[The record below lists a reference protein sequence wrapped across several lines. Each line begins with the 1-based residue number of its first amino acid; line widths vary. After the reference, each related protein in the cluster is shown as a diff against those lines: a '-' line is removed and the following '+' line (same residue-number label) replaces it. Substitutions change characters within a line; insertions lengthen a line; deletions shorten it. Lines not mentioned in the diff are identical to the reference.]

1 MNFAINESDT
11 IKNFQPLDIYWP
23 ENKQEWLKLKAQDI
37 SSTEVSA
44 LFNMSPYLTKFE
56 LYHIKKDGQIVEI
69 EDNDRMKWGR
79 RLEDVIAQGFA
90 EDNGLFIRKK
100 DEYMRHGTCRR
111 MGASFDYEIIGLKES
126 AISLHNEYQ
135 KAFLNNGNGLL
146 EIKKVDY
153 LIYRD
158 QWDKEEA
165 PAHIEFQ
172 VQQQMEVSDLN
183 WTVICPLVAG
193 NELKDFIRLRDR
205 EMGKGLVD
213 AIHAFWSL
221 PEAPE
226 ADYSKDAEFIINLY
240 GKAGQD
246 VYMPTGAALTLL
258 EQMCAQYKEAAAA
271 EANAADLKQI
281 LKAQI
286 VEMAGNEVGSAI
298 TPNWKI
304 NLGEVKGSVGTVI
317 SAEMVGTITGARKG
331 YRQCRISENKGKK

>member
-1 MNFAINESDT
+1 MATI
-11 IKNFQPLDIYWP
+11 IKNISPISIEPATRDD
-23 ENKQEWLKLKAQDI
+23 WLKLKAQDV

-56 LYHIKKDGQIVEI
+56 LYHIKKEGQIVEI

-79 RLEDVIAQGFA
+79 RLEDVIAAGFA
-90 EDNGLFIRKK
+90 EDNGLILRKK
-100 DEYMRHGTCRR
+100 TEYMRHGQCRR
-111 MGASFDYEIIGLKES
+111 MGASFDYEIVGYIDGHPKQNALYAETFRK
-126 AISLHNEYQ
+126 H
-135 KAFLNNGNGLL
+135 GNGLL

-205 EMGKGLVD
+205 EMGKGLVNAID
-213 AIHAFWSL
+213 AFFAL
-221 PEAPE
+221 TEAPK
-226 ADYSKDAEFIINLY
+226 ADYAKDAEFIIKLY
-240 GKAGQD
+240 SKAGQD
-246 VYMPTGAALTLL
+246 VYMPTGESLTLL
-258 EQMCAQYKEAAAA
+258 EQMCAQYKEAATA

-286 VEMAGNEVGSAI
+286 VEMAGNDVGSAV
-298 TPNWKI
+298 THNWKI

-317 SAEMVGTITGARKG
+317 TAEMVGTITGARKG
-331 YRQCRISENKGKK
+331 YRQCRITENKGKK

>member
-1 MNFAINESDT
+1 MSTIAKDT
-11 IKNFQPLDIYWP
+11 SPFSIIPANR
-23 ENKQEWLKLKAQDI
+23 NEWLNLKAQDI

-44 LFNMSPYLTKFE
+44 LFTMSPYLTKFE
-56 LYHIKKDGQIVEI
+56 LYHIKNEGQIIEI

-79 RLEDVIAQGFA
+79 RLEDVIAQGWA
-90 EDNGLFIRKK
+90 EDNGLVIRKK
-100 DEYMRHGTCRR
+100 DEYMRHGQCRR
-111 MGASFDYEIIGLKES
+111 MGASFDYEIVGVLADMASSTKY
-126 AISLHNEYQ
+126 NEYQ
-135 KAFLNNGNGLL
+135 KAWFMYGNGLL

-172 VQQQMEVSDLN
+172 VQQQMEVADLN

-205 EMGKGLVD
+205 EMGKSLID
-213 AIHAFWSL
+213 AIHAFWNL
-221 PEAPE
+221 TEAPP
-226 ADYSKDAEFIINLY
+226 ADYAKDAEFIINLY
-240 GKAGQD
+240 SKAGQD
-246 VYMPTGAALTLL
+246 VYMPSGESLTLL

-281 LKAQI
+281 LKAKI
-286 VEMAGNEVGSAI
+286 VEMAGNDVGSAI

-317 SAEMVGTITGARKG
+317 TAEMVGTITGTRKG
-331 YRQCRISENKGKK
+331 YRQCRITENKGKK